1 MAPERDDR
9 VYKQTHVLGAFIVPF
24 LLVAFALLY
33 FFPGSTKDYFAWE
46 IHPDIGPMIMGAGY
60 IAGAYFFTRV
70 AIETRF
76 HRVHVGFLPVAS
88 FTIFM
93 AIASFSHL
101 DRFIQE
107 NVAFWIWMGLYV
119 TTPILVPLAWLA
131 NRKTD
136 PGTPE
141 PGESRLPSLLR
152 GLLLGIGAAQ
162 TLVALFLLLSPSTMI
177 DIWPWMLT
185 PLTAQTLGGWFA
197 LPGITAIMMGL
208 DGRPSAIH
216 ITLQSQAI
224 GLALILLGAARDWGS
239 FDTSNALSY
248 VFVVGLG
255 ALLAGLLALEVY
267 LQGSAS
273 SETARDDRQ
282 LGRRARHHRHG

>member
-1 MAPERDDR
+1 MATDRDDR
-9 VYKQTHVLGAFIVPF
+9 VLKQTHVLGGFIVPF
-24 LLVAFALLY
+24 LLVAFVLLY
-33 FFPGSTKDYFAWE
+33 FWPGSTKDYFAWE
-46 IHPDIGPMIMGAGY
+46 IHPDMTPMIMGAGY

-70 AIETRF
+70 VMEKQF
-76 HRVHVGFLPVAS
+76 HRIHVGFLPVTS

-119 TTPILVPLAWLA
+119 TTPILVPLAWIV
-131 NRKTD
+131 NRRTD

-141 PGESRLPSLLR
+141 PGESRLSSTIR
-152 GLLLGIGAAQ
+152 NGLLAVGAFQ

-177 DIWPWMLT
+177 DVWPWMLT

-216 ITLQSQAI
+216 ITLQSQVI
-224 GLALILLGAARDWGS
+224 GLALILLAAARDWGS
-239 FDTSNALSY
+239 FDTSNELSY
-248 VFVVGLG
+248 VFVAGLG
-255 ALLAGLLALEVY
+255 GLLAGLLALEAY
-267 LQGSAS
+267 MRGSHPVSWS
-273 SETARDDRQ
+273 SR
-282 LGRRARHHRHG
+282 RRAS